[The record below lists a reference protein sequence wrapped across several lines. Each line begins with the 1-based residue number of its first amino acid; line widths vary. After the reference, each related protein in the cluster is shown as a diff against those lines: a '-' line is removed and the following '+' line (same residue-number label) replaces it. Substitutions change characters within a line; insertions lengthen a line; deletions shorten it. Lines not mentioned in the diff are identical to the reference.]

1 MELAYAG
8 GCGPDMKLRLD
19 LEEDLSAET
28 GLVHIMVGDMFN
40 IEVEVCSDGTLI
52 AEGTAR
58 DVWAWLGFHLLEWED
73 HEV

>member
-1 MELAYAG
+1 M
-8 GCGPDMKLRLD
+8 
-19 LEEDLSAET
+19 
-28 GLVHIMVGDMFN
+28 HIMVGDMFN

-52 AEGTAR
+52 AEGRAR